1 MCNNPE
7 EPTFHLLRGGSLKSR
22 EILTPSFP
30 LGMPRRRW
38 MDNIKTD
45 LRETG
50 REGFNWMR
58 VRHDRDKSRAVVN
71 AVMNLDVPQNVGN

>member
-1 MCNNPE
+1 
-7 EPTFHLLRGGSLKSR
+7 
-22 EILTPSFP
+22 
-30 LGMPRRRW
+30 